1 AFRQGSRAPFL
12 EPGFPGICSI
22 TRIPIANSRELKRF
36 PVTAT
41 KPVVLLAEELSPA
54 TVEALGPD
62 FEIRQCDGADRS
74 QLLSAIADVDA
85 ILVRSATQV
94 DAEAIA
100 AAKNLKV
107 IARAGVGLDNVDIKS
122 ATQAGVMVVNAP
134 TSNIVSAAELTIGH
148 ILSLARHIPAASS
161 ALKNGEW
168 KRSKYTGTELFE
180 KKLGIIGLG
189 RIGALIAAR
198 AQGFEMEILAY
209 DPYVTSARAAQ
220 LGVQLVTLDELL
232 EQSDF
237 ITIHM
242 PKTPETVGMIST
254 EAFAKMKDTA
264 YIINVA
270 RGGLVDETALHEALE
285 AGEIAGAGIDV
296 FVQEPSTDLPF
307 FGRDN
312 VVVTPHLGAST
323 DEAQEK
329 AGVSVARSVR
339 LALAGELVPDAVN
352 VAGGVIAPD
361 VRPGIPLIEKLGRI
375 FTALTHASVTQIDVE
390 VAGEIASLDVKALEL
405 AALKGV
411 FKDIV
416 SEQVSYVNAPILAEQ
431 RGINTRL
438 ITTPEATDYRNVLTI
453 RGALS
458 DGAQISVAGTLTGP
472 KQIEKLVA
480 VNGYDIEIPISDHLL
495 VISYQDRPGVI
506 GSLGRILGENGTNIA
521 GMQVSRNVQGGQAL
535 SLLTVD
541 TSVPQQVL
549 DVIKAEIGASMARE
563 VDLED

>member
-1 AFRQGSRAPFL
+1 MSGKPFTKI
-12 EPGFPGICSI
+12 P
-22 TRIPIANSRELKRF
+22 TRIYRELKRS

-54 TVEALGPD
+54 TIEALGPD
-62 FEIRQCDGADRS
+62 FEIRNCDGADRS
-74 QLLSAIADVDA
+74 QLLSAIVDVDA

-107 IARAGVGLDNVDIKS
+107 IARAGVGLDNVDIKA

-148 ILSLARHIPAASS
+148 ILSLARHIPAAST

-168 KRSKYTGTELFE
+168 KRSKYTGTELLE

-189 RIGALIAAR
+189 RIGALITER
-198 AQGFEMEILAY
+198 AKAFGMEIIAY

-220 LGVQLVTLDELL
+220 LGVQLVSLDELL
-232 EQSDF
+232 EQADF

-242 PKTPETVGMIST
+242 PRTPETVGMIST
-254 EAFAKMKDTA
+254 EAFAKMKNTA
-264 YIINVA
+264 YVINVA
-270 RGGLVDETALHEALE
+270 RGGLIDEEALHTALVD
-285 AGEIAGAGIDV
+285 GQIAGAGIDV
-296 FVQEPSTDLPF
+296 FVKEPATDVAFLKL
-307 FGRDN
+307 DN
-312 VVVTPHLGAST
+312 VIGTPHLGAST

-329 AGVSVARSVR
+329 AGVSVAKSVR

-352 VAGGVIAPD
+352 VAGGVIASE

-405 AALKGV
+405 SALKGV
-411 FKDIV
+411 FKDVV

-438 ITTPEATDYRNVLTI
+438 ITTSESADYRNVLTI

-472 KQIEKLVA
+472 KQIQKIVS
-480 VNGYDIEIPISDHLL
+480 VNGYDLEIPMSDHLL
-495 VISYQDRPGVI
+495 VVSYADRPGVV
-506 GSLGRILGENGTNIA
+506 GTLGRLLGENGINIA
-521 GMQVSRNVQGGQAL
+521 GMQVARNSEGGQAL

-541 TSVPQQVL
+541 SSVPQNVL
-549 DVIKAEIGASMARE
+549 DAIKTEIGATMARE